1 MNQRIKTLDGTAIQ
15 VNGLGLVVP
24 TGLSRMTMMLCSSL
38 VPKVLLL
45 LYPLLQ
51 LHVRIIRTIHFHR
64 LLQHTLRSCQMFWSK
79 RCWLL
84 MCNTLSGYA
93 SLNYQWWQTLVLVG
107 GLGHKCRRCV
117 GIGNQVSSLEIMGR
131 VIVLDNNDGF
141 LNRNVML
148 PLCTITQDNL
158 SIIQLRVIDK
168 MLLS

>member
-1 MNQRIKTLDGTAIQ
+1 MDIFPALLAWIYWAGCINVIRYIHSRGWWFFALYFNYRSGHQCDQLTSTA
-15 VNGLGLVVP
+15 
-24 TGLSRMTMMLCSSL
+24 SRSSVFDL
-38 VPKVLLL
+38 WPEG
-45 LYPLLQ
+45 
-51 LHVRIIRTIHFHR
+51 
-64 LLQHTLRSCQMFWSK
+64 
-79 RCWLL
+79 CWLL